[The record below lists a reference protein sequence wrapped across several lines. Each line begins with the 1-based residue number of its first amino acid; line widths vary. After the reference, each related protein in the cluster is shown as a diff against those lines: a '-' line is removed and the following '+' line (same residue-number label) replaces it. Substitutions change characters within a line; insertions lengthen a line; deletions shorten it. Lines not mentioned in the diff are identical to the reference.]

1 MKRYI
6 TYILSFVLI
15 SCITACT
22 KSDDLGTPNG
32 AMTLRLVSNTLTRSD
47 IPDNGIGKGDNDNA
61 EDAIY
66 TVDFYFFAG
75 NGNGPAVYHVS
86 PTITGGDDGEVE
98 ISELKLDSRVMS
110 GLFSSSNSAKLYVVA
125 NAPSNLLTTIG
136 TLPTLAEL
144 KATTAVLSAWNTAA
158 GTSAQE
164 SFLMDGEISFTK
176 GTTDIIE
183 VALTRAAA
191 KIALEI
197 SSIEDEVEIE
207 GAGGLTEVWEPVLD
221 DPNCKITVSL
231 ANAMGSTRLDGT
243 YDSNNTQNKPDNS
256 QTGYGFTVD
265 DTNTTYS
272 QTNPFYSYSYAWAG
286 ASEPYLLLTVY
297 WKEGNNSPV
306 PTYYQIPVGNIEEKK
321 IERNT
326 FYKVK
331 IIVGT
336 VGSQE
341 ESQAL
346 PLEPSYTVID
356 WSTGDITAN
365 IKQARY
371 LVVDQTNIVLNNLE
385 DISIGFQSSHPV
397 SYEIV
402 SHTFNQTYSSSR
414 DTWNSV
420 YAFSTVT
427 NGTGNVNLS
436 NVTTDSATGKVSG
449 DIVFNHELDNTREA
463 NGSSDPAERYDYQ
476 VNTVTIKV
484 YHTDAESSYYEYITI
499 EQRPAMYVDA
509 LYQSSSSVMINGQ
522 DDQSTSNWWH
532 VAGTLGTRTT
542 VFNTE
547 DSKNIYAVSV
557 SAFDAS
563 TSNYIICD
571 PRLPAEDLE
580 LHTVSE
586 SNRNGTGEITGDR
599 ATYSDAAGN
608 NEIKG
613 YRGTIIEDS
622 RNLVAPQF
630 IMASGFGSHSL
641 QTKVWP
647 ETTGKYRCATY
658 QEAGYPAGRWR
669 LPTPAELEV
678 IGKMCSEGKIGSIFN
693 PTTVYA
699 SSDGGYRYDNGSFYK
714 PDDNPVAT
722 SVRCVYDIWYWGDK
736 LNSNHTN
743 TFIWATEENVADMK
757 ANGKYDTYMTSAE

>member
-22 KSDDLGTPNG
+22 KSEDLGTPNG

-402 SHTFNQTYSSSR
+402 SHTFNQIYSSNR
-414 DTWNSV
+414 DTWDSV
-420 YAFSTVT
+420 YGFSTVT
-427 NGTGNVNLS
+427 DGTGNVNLS
-436 NVTTDSATGKVSG
+436 NVTTDSTTGKVSG
-449 DIVFNHELDNTREA
+449 DIVFNHDLDNSR
-463 NGSSDPAERYDYQ
+463 GSITNQDRIYDYQ
-476 VNTVTIKV
+476 KNVVTIKI
-484 YHTDAESSYYEYITI
+484 YHTDAESSYYEYVTI
-499 EQRPAMYVDA
+499 EQRPAFYVVEDGSTGSPFVNA
-509 LYQSSSSVMINGQ
+509 YGGGTTNPGNTTWWYVNGSTNTGSSTMSTNLY
-522 DDQSTSNWWH
+522 T
-532 VAGTLGTRTT
+532 
-542 VFNTE
+542 
-547 DSKNIYAVSV
+547 VSV
-557 SAFDAS
+557 SAFDDAN
-563 TSNYIICD
+563 SNYIICD
-571 PRLPAEDLE
+571 PRGPAQKND
-580 LHTVSE
+580 
-586 SNRNGTGEITGDR
+586 
-599 ATYSDAAGN
+599 
-608 NEIKG
+608 
-613 YRGTIIEDS
+613 
-622 RNLVAPQF
+622 
-630 IMASGFGSHSL
+630 
-641 QTKVWP
+641 
-647 ETTGKYRCATY
+647 
-658 QEAGYPAGRWR
+658 
-669 LPTPAELEV
+669 
-678 IGKMCSEGKIGSIFN
+678 
-693 PTTVYA
+693 
-699 SSDGGYRYDNGSFYK
+699 DGGYTDFQFYYINQSTGANT
-714 PDDNPVAT
+714 NPV
-722 SVRCVYDIWYWGDK
+722 SKYSRRCNWR
-736 LNSNHTN
+736 
-743 TFIWATEENVADMK
+743 
-757 ANGKYDTYMTSAE
+757 